1 MDGEHFTHLSDQR
14 VAIALPF
21 GERLYLKGK
30 VKLVEVLY
38 HELEVQGF
46 KFDSSFEKFPQEI
59 YSPRGYSL
67 LYLESYMT
75 KHPQPNQ
82 NDKPLKDKIIKK
94 FVKSYKENCCIF
106 VLQKLDT
113 SWTHYLEDALVF
125 SDAKKQKMSIFGKD
139 DKWKKDT
146 VIVPENVEDELDVN
160 FVIKGEFQEMK
171 MRLLN
176 AKGNFE
182 YINPRHEWEHA
193 HNYEWELAVRNVIS
207 HQGKKKRWRKYVKI
221 M

>member
-1 MDGEHFTHLSDQR
+1 MDGEHFIHLSDQK

-21 GERLYLKGK
+21 GERLYFKGK

-46 KFDSSFEKFPQEI
+46 KFDASFAKFPQEI

-75 KHPQPNQ
+75 EGSKPNQ
-82 NDKPLKDKIIKK
+82 NDKSLKDKKIKK
-94 FVKSYKENCCIF
+94 FVKSYKDNCCIF

-113 SWTHYLEDALVF
+113 TWTHYLEDALVF
-125 SDAKKQKMSIFGKD
+125 SDAKKQKMSIFGRD
-139 DKWKKDT
+139 EKWKKDSI
-146 VIVPENVEDELDVN
+146 IVPENVEEELDVN
-160 FVIKGEFQEMK
+160 FVMKGEYQEMK

-182 YINPRHEWEHA
+182 YINPRKEWENA
-193 HNYEWELAVRNVIS
+193 HNYEWELAVRNVLS
-207 HQGKKKRWRKYVKI
+207 HQGIRLSFEKN
-221 M
+221 